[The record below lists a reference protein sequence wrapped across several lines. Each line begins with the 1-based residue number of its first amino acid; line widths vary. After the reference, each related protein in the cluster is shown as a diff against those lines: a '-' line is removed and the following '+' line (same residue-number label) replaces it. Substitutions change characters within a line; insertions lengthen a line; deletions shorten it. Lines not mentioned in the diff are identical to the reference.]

1 MYLMRLFELNNI
13 TKDYFGLDDIARVL
27 GITPAAARVFAHRY
41 VNNKILIRPK
51 RGIYILRQKWEYFS
65 REQKFEIANLL
76 QVPSYISLVTA
87 LDYYQITTQMQ
98 QSFIESVAI
107 KRTKEVEVDGSI
119 FNYTKLN
126 QDFYTGFIKQNNFF
140 IATPEKAL
148 LDACYLMSFGR
159 YKFDV
164 SAIDP
169 AKLDLNLLV
178 SYGKIFPERT
188 QNFMEKHGYFSTT

>member
-1 MYLMRLFELNNI
+1 
-13 TKDYFGLDDIARVL
+13 
-27 GITPAAARVFAHRY
+27 HRY

-119 FNYTKLN
+119 FNYSKLN
-126 QDFYTGFIKQNNFF
+126 QDFYKGFIKQNNFF